1 MEVYVPVGKNVL
13 STGFAFRRYLE
24 SLDEYEFAIT
34 EFAPFVFIAV
44 CDAADTW
51 LNSIKAEFLAEE
63 LVAKINPIAPKIQLE
78 DLCPVQELTGLNDM
92 GCAIFSR
99 LIPHGFVERSPS
111 NAVYLL
117 KLEGLGCGFR
127 FQGYF
132 NRFVKKGL
140 FNNKDEVAK
149 LGLEDARLLAKA
161 IISRDCMGESEI
173 YSTLQKLRAV
183 GDELFPLD
191 VESETISS
199 LSEGA
204 GPVVSLYDRG
214 FIQPVSIVYEALA
227 KADWKY
233 RECVLRKWVETHTSD
248 DINDLPHLF
257 AYDLAPVVA
266 ASLSWGSWLTAAVR
280 ESLSR
285 YYNDCLDECDKAK
298 VEGEVK
304 KVIEEL
310 GD

>member
-24 SLDEYEFAIT
+24 SLDEYESAIT
-34 EFAPFVFIAV
+34 EFAPFVFKAV

-51 LNSIKAEFLAEE
+51 LDSIKAEFLAEE

-99 LIPHGFVERSPS
+99 LIPHGFVEWSLS
-111 NAVYLL
+111 NAAYLL
-117 KLEGLGCGFR
+117 KLEGLGSGFR

-132 NRFVKKGL
+132 NRLVKNGI

-149 LGLEDARLLAKA
+149 LGLEDDRLLAKA

-183 GDELFPLD
+183 GDELYPLD
-191 VESETISS
+191 VESETISN
-199 LSEGA
+199 LSEGID
-204 GPVVSLYDRG
+204 PVVSLYDRG
-214 FIQPVSIVYEALA
+214 FIQPVSIVYEDLV
-227 KADWKY
+227 KADWK
-233 RECVLRKWVETHTSD
+233 
-248 DINDLPHLF
+248 
-257 AYDLAPVVA
+257 
-266 ASLSWGSWLTAAVR
+266 
-280 ESLSR
+280 
-285 YYNDCLDECDKAK
+285 
-298 VEGEVK
+298 
-304 KVIEEL
+304 
-310 GD
+310 